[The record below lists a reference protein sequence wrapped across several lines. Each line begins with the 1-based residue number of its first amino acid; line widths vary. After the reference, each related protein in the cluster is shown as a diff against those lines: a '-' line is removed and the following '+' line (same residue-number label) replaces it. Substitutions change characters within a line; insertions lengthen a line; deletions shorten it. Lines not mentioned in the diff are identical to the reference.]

1 MSKGKLI
8 DALKGFTERNSGV
21 KDSVICTV
29 KSVDPATKTCYCEP
43 INGMADI
50 KLAMYQPNS
59 SVDGY
64 VIIPKDESIVVVS
77 YMNDYTPYI
86 SMFSEV
92 EEIHLAGV
100 AYGGLAKTNDVKTK
114 LNNLENKV
122 NAILNT
128 IGTTWVPVPNDGG
141 AALKALFIAP
151 LTNNLTATTQADISS
166 TKVKHGDNT

>member
-29 KSVDPATKTCYCEP
+29 KSVDVATKTCYCEP

-50 KLAMYQPNS
+50 KMVMYQPNS
-59 SVDGY
+59 AVDGY

-100 AYGGLAKTNDVKTK
+100 AYGGLAKTADLTTK

-122 NAILNT
+122 NSLITAMNTHVHAGVT
-128 IGTTWVPVPNDGG
+128 IGAGVTGLGSVPIVGT
-141 AALKALFIAP
+141 
-151 LTNNLTATTQADISS
+151 LTPTTQANISS
-166 TKVKHGDNT
+166 TKVFHGDNT

>member
-21 KDSVICTV
+21 KDSILCKVITNNFTE
-29 KSVDPATKTCYCEP
+29 KNCYCEAQD
-43 INGMADI
+43 GTADI
-50 KLAMYQPNS
+50 VAVKYQPNA

-64 VIIPKDESIVVVS
+64 VIIPKENSYVIVS
-77 YMNDYTPYI
+77 YTNTYTPYI

-122 NAILNT
+122 NALIT
-128 IGTTWVPVPNDGG
+128 AMSTWVVVPNDGG
-141 AALKALFIAP
+141 LALKTAAAGFYGSS
-151 LTNNLTATTQADISS
+151 LTLTTQSDISS